1 MDQSVCLLEGPT
13 GLILAEFPFVKISSK
28 NRKMV
33 EVQGRCVLEL
43 FGELLIFF
51 LQSEIHS
58 NQNSDRLTI
67 LFVLMVWYITR
78 MFPIF
83 I

>member
-1 MDQSVCLLEGPT
+1 MFAGRPYRFDFARVSFCED
-13 GLILAEFPFVKISSK
+13 FFKD
-28 NRKMV
+28 RKMV

-43 FGELLIFF
+43 FGELLIFW
-51 LQSEIHS
+51 QSEIPS
-58 NQNSDRLTI
+58 NQNKDHLTI